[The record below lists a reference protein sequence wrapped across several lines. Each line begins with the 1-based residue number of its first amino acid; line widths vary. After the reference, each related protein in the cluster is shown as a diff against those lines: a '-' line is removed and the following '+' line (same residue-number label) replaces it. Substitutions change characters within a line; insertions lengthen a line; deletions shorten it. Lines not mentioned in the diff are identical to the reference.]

1 MLHRSN
7 VLKID
12 DFLEISSEYGK
23 TELMVRSGGEYDE
36 IADTIVIPVLNGY
49 DIITE
54 ARVLPRPLK
63 YKAESKL

>member
-1 MLHRSN
+1 
-7 VLKID
+7 
-12 DFLEISSEYGK
+12 
-23 TELMVRSGGEYDE
+23 MVRSGGEYDE

-54 ARVLPRPLK
+54 ARVLTRPLK